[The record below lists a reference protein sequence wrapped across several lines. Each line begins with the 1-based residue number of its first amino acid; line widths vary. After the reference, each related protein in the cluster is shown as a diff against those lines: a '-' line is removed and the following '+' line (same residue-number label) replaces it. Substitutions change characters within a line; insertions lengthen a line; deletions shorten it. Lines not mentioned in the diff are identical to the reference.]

1 MSSKIKHYITYIAS
15 FQNGLHNP
23 FLFKLVSILNTEY
36 GNILNTE
43 SGNFLRNELLSLLI
57 LTILEIIAELQL
69 PSHCQGPQTSLTL

>member
-1 MSSKIKHYITYIAS
+1 MSSKIKHYITYTAS

-36 GNILNTE
+36 GN
-43 SGNFLRNELLSLLI
+43 FLRNELRSLLI

-69 PSHCQGPQTSLTL
+69 PSYCQGPQTSLTI